1 MLLVFTARFWWELD
15 HLADFF
21 IYRSVHKIFK
31 ALLPKFVTNLN
42 LVSPHFRYLL
52 SPSLPPPPHFPPTIT
67 STSPLFL
74 HRFTHLQASGG
85 KSGLSFDPRAGPW
98 PEQHCFTHL
107 YPLSNLDHKGREFAA
122 PSFWRGWISGGGR
135 GGKPGSLLP
144 WVGCSSPTIWLR
156 IVRRDDDL
164 ILSRLCI
171 FLPEDGLVP
180 ALSDEGALGSGWEGE
195 ECRWGFW
202 LL

>member
-1 MLLVFTARFWWELD
+1 MIASICL
-15 HLADFF
+15 
-21 IYRSVHKIFK
+21 S
-31 ALLPKFVTNLN
+31 
-42 LVSPHFRYLL
+42 L
-52 SPSLPPPPHFPPTIT
+52 SPYPQRFPRFHPFANPCLSSLE
-67 STSPLFL
+67 FL
-74 HRFTHLQASGG
+74 ACTYLAVG
-85 KSGLSFDPRAGPW
+85 KSVLPLNPRAGPW

-164 ILSRLCI
+164 ILSRLRV

-195 ECRWGFW
+195 ECRCGFW